1 MSDNLLIIGW
11 GNPMRGDDAA
21 GPAAAE
27 RLARRGF
34 ETVAV
39 HQLVPELAERIA
51 SAGTVIFLDADGA
64 VPPGEIEIE
73 PLAEA
78 GAARTFEHHAS
89 PAGLLRLAHVAY
101 GARPAACLI
110 RMGAAGFDFGEGLSR
125 AAEQAVG
132 LAVATVEIWQEELAP
147 SRR

>member
-1 MSDNLLIIGW
+1 MSEKLLIVGY

-27 RLARRGF
+27 RLAQRGF
-34 ETVAV
+34 EALAV

-51 SAGTVIFLDADGA
+51 SAGSVIFLDADGA
-64 VPPGEIEIE
+64 VAPGEIEIE
-73 PLAEA
+73 PLEEA
-78 GAARTFEHHAS
+78 GTARTFEHHAS

-110 RMGAAGFDFGEGLSR
+110 RMGAARFDFGDGLSR
-125 AAEQAVG
+125 AAERAVG
-132 LAVATVEIWQEELAP
+132 QAVATVEIWQEELTP